1 MGPIFLGGNQTIRIC
16 CNFQGFD
23 LPYDN
28 ALFGLVYLM
37 SPVGSE
43 DSFPFQMV
51 PFLGTN
57 SFLFFSGS
65 KFMRNFADFFG
76 G

>member
-1 MGPIFLGGNQTIRIC
+1 MGPIFFWKESNNQIYG
-16 CNFQGFD
+16 NFQGFD

-57 SFLFFSGS
+57 SFI
-65 KFMRNFADFFG
+65 FG
-76 G
+76 E

>member
-1 MGPIFLGGNQTIRIC
+1 MVGSDGVIEWDPFFWGGMKQYKFMVIFR
-16 CNFQGFD
+16 D

-57 SFLFFSGS
+57 SFI
-65 KFMRNFADFFG
+65 FG
-76 G
+76 E

>member
-1 MGPIFLGGNQTIRIC
+1 MGPMFFGRNQIQIYG
-16 CNFQGFD
+16 NFQGFD
-23 LPYDN
+23 LHYDN

-65 KFMRNFADFFG
+65 KFMRSFADFFG